1 MSAPMPML
9 GIFRVHTNHIRKR
22 ADELNINAFVSK
34 IDVVVA
40 FLWDPLI
47 EN

>member
-1 MSAPMPML
+1 MPML

-22 ADELNINAFVSK
+22 ADELNIYAFVSK
-34 IDVVVA
+34 IAVVVA
-40 FLWDPLI
+40 FLWDFLI